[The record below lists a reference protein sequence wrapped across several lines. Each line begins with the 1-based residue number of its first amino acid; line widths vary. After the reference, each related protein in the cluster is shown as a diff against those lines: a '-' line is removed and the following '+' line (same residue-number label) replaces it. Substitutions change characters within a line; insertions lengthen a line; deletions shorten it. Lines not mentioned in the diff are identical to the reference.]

1 MGDKI
6 HYVKISTFN
15 PYTYQPVSVILA
27 KELINKFFT
36 EKANQIELS
45 DYQAGDKL
53 IPWKLLNSFT
63 GKDLLEIRYEQLM
76 PYVTNDKLNEN
87 GFRVISGDFVS
98 TEDGTGVV
106 HTASVFGADD
116 FRISQQNNVPAVMVL
131 DDQGLE
137 VPLVDRKGC
146 FVTEVI
152 DFAGKYVRE
161 EYYPDAVRQDPN
173 FKSTDVLIAIKL
185 KEENLAF
192 KVEKYEH
199 SYPHCWRTD
208 KPILYYPLD
217 SWFIKTTALKDRL
230 VALNNT
236 INWKPKSTGAGRFGN
251 WLENLVDWNLS
262 RSRYWGT
269 PLPILSLIH
278 I

>member
-1 MGDKI
+1 MVAQFKVKPTQQSAFLFDQEEEDVRILAWTTTPWTLPSNCALAVGDKI

-36 EKANQIELS
+36 EKANQIALS

-116 FRISQQNNVPAVMVL
+116 FRISQQNNVPAVMAAMIQ
-131 DDQGLE
+131 DSQS
-137 VPLVDRKGC
+137 PFSRSQRMFRSRSHRFCRKIC
-146 FVTEVI
+146 
-152 DFAGKYVRE
+152 
-161 EYYPDAVRQDPN
+161 
-173 FKSTDVLIAIKL
+173 
-185 KEENLAF
+185 
-192 KVEKYEH
+192 
-199 SYPHCWRTD
+199 
-208 KPILYYPLD
+208 
-217 SWFIKTTALKDRL
+217 
-230 VALNNT
+230 
-236 INWKPKSTGAGRFGN
+236 AGRI
-251 WLENLVDWNLS
+251 LS
-262 RSRYWGT
+262 GRGT
-269 PLPILSLIH
+269 PGS
-278 I
+278 